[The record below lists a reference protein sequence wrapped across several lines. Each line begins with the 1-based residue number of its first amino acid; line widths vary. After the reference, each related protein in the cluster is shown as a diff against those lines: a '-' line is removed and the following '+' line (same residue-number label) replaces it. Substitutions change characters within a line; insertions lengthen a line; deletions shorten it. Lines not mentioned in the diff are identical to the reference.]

1 MGRSHITNQLLIVKL
16 LKQQG
21 NHRVVL
27 RINGT
32 CMGCHHLSI

>member
-1 MGRSHITNQLLIVKL
+1 L

-21 NHRVVL
+21 YHRVVL

-32 CMGCHHLSI
+32 CMGCHHLS